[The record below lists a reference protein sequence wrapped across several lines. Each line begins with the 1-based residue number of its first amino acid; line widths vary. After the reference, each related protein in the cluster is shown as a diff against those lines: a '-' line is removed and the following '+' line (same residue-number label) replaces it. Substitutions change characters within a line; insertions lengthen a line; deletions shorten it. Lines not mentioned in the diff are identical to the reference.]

1 MSAPAPLNLAEV
13 PPGGTALWLR
23 AGDGVQLRL
32 AHWPGPR
39 GAVLIL
45 PGRTE
50 YIEKYGTLIGD
61 LATAGWGAVVL
72 DWRGQGLSER
82 LNPDARLGHVGR
94 FSDYQLDLHAA
105 LDQARTLVPGPLPW
119 LAHSMG
125 GCIALRA
132 LMRGLRPTA
141 LAMSAPMLGLP
152 LAPHLRA
159 TIRTLATL
167 GRPVRRDTA
176 YLPTTGPDF
185 GLPSMAMEGNLFT
198 TDPAQFTRMKR
209 QITED
214 TRLALGGPSLRWGA
228 EALREM
234 AALAVMPAPPVPALI
249 GIAGGDRIVSNS
261 AIRVRAAGW
270 AGADCA
276 EYPQAEHE
284 LLMERTEVRKDFLS
298 RALALFERHT
308 PAPGTSGG

>member
-1 MSAPAPLNLAEV
+1 VNTRAPAPLHQAEV
-13 PPGGTALWLR
+13 PPGGAAIWLR
-23 AGDGVQLRL
+23 AGDGVRLRL

-50 YIEKYGTLIGD
+50 YIEKYGTIIAD
-61 LATAGWGAVVL
+61 LAQAGWGAVVW
-72 DWRGQGLSER
+72 DWRGQGLSDR
-82 LNPDARLGHVGR
+82 LNADPRLGHVGR

-105 LDQARTLVPGPLPW
+105 LEVADHLVPGARPW

-132 LMRGLRPTA
+132 LMRGLRPSA
-141 LAMSAPMLGLP
+141 LALSAPMFGLP
-152 LAPHLRA
+152 LALHLRA
-159 TIRTLATL
+159 TIRALATL

-185 GLPSMAMEGNLFT
+185 GLPSMALEGNVFT
-198 TDPAQFTRMKR
+198 RDPAQFARMKR

-214 TRLALGGPSLRWGA
+214 PRLALGGPSLRWGA

-234 AALAVMPAPPVPALI
+234 AALAVMPAPAVPTLI
-249 GIAGGDRIVSNS
+249 GIAGGDRIVSNA
-261 AIRVRAAGW
+261 AIRARAAGW
-270 AGADCA
+270 AGAALAD
-276 EYPQAEHE
+276 YPQAEHE
-284 LLMERTEVRKDFLS
+284 LLMERPPVRDDFLA
-298 RALALFERHT
+298 RALALFDRHT
-308 PAPGTSGG
+308 PPGAAP